1 MAAMSARLG
10 LGLLVVTFPE
20 SWKSYLKDYGEI
32 AHGNGWTGEVFL
44 DFGEKGFYIGGVWFN
59 DNASSYAPPVNPW
72 MKKARDIPAEKKIS
86 KKGWESTSK
95 YSNSIDIGRYGM
107 KTYRLKKPVNIEIRG
122 EVFLVHAVA
131 WNKKT
136 KFVNCH
142 GIYKGNFRSLY
153 IEREKNPRSREEA
166 LEVRG
171 WKEAFF
177 SLFYDYEL
185 G

>member
-1 MAAMSARLG
+1 METMAARISGGA
-10 LGLLVVTFPE
+10 LVVGFPK
-20 SWKSYLKDYGEI
+20 SWKSQLKDFGKI
-32 AHGNGWTGEVFL
+32 VQGNGWTGEVYL
-44 DFGEKGFYIGGVWFN
+44 DFGEKGFYIGGVWYN
-59 DNASSYAPPVNPW
+59 DNASCYASPCNPW

-86 KKGWESTSK
+86 KTGWESTTSK
-95 YSNSIDIGRYGM
+95 NVIDIGRYGM
-107 KTYRLKKPVNIEIRG
+107 RAYRLKKPVPIKWGR

-142 GIYKGNFRSLY
+142 GIYKGSFHSLY

-166 LEVRG
+166 LEVRE
-171 WKEAFF
+171 WKEGFISPF
-177 SLFYDYEL
+177 CDYNL